1 MGKGGRRG
9 SAVLEKLGF
18 FLFEEEADAIEVD
31 GGVAIF
37 LKVGAEFEP
46 VRVVPFAIVT
56 GDEILC
62 EAGFRES
69 RQIFFGNG

>member
-1 MGKGGRRG
+1 MTG
-9 SAVLEKLGF
+9 EFGF
-18 FLFEEEADAIEVD
+18 LLFEEEADAVEVD
-31 GGVAIF
+31 GRVAIF
-37 LKVGAEFEP
+37 LKEGAEFEP